1 MHLDRYWF
9 ISSTILTS
17 SWELC
22 YWEEMIW
29 TIFNG
34 LEKVAGKTF
43 SRHASWD
50 CKGISIFSQTVNL
63 PVFRLWWTTDITKFK
78 TFFSLFWSELISAW
92 RCSILCH
99 SVLINQLGKA
109 KSSLQ
114 YIGGSCSCLH
124 LFWASGHSPP
134 DRGPVFPGMESC
146 PPPPSPVN
154 S

>member
-78 TFFSLFWSELISAW
+78 TFFFLSSGQNSFLHGAALYSAILYWLTSWERLNHPFNILEVHVHVCIYFEPLVIPRLTEDRYFQVW
-92 RCSILCH
+92 R
-99 SVLINQLGKA
+99 VVP
-109 KSSLQ
+109 
-114 YIGGSCSCLH
+114 LH
-124 LFWASGHSPP
+124 LP
-134 DRGPVFPGMESC
+134 R
-146 PPPPSPVN
+146 
-154 S
+154 